1 VVSVTNLITQVLC
14 LMDDNIADPTP
25 ENTVPTDAQ
34 QQVLTDLASEQ
45 DLSETPAS
53 QTAVIVGGENVESD
67 ARSTYRYYITG
78 KNHHYSRVP
87 CL

>member
-1 VVSVTNLITQVLC
+1 VVSVTNLITHLLC
-14 LMDDNIADPTP
+14 FMDNDISDPTAD
-25 ENTVPTDAQ
+25 NTVPTDAQ
-34 QQVLTDLASEQ
+34 QQVHTDLASKQE
-45 DLSETPAS
+45 LSETIAS
-53 QTAVIVGGENVESD
+53 QTAVIVGGGSVENG